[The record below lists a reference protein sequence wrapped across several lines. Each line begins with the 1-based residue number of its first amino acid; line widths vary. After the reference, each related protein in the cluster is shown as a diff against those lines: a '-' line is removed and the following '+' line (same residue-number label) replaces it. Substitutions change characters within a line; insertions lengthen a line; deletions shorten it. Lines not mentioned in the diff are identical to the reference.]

1 MTSVV
6 DYASSY
12 FEFPTL
18 DKIHGPPTFRT
29 LQTMRKQLKA
39 NCQTVISDL
48 GGGRHGLLGLLLS
61 PAEYALLSNV
71 AFLRPQHPGQLQI
84 PAGTPQHEAIRLRE
98 EHREN
103 IRIFRET
110 LDVETVLIKQVVS
123 AIDPDYLK
131 ELRDPVTDKINV
143 TIAEVLD
150 HLFATYGLVDSV
162 TLDECETKVKN
173 MFWTLSD
180 PPVTIFNA
188 IEDLV
193 ELAEAANL
201 PKSQAQIINF
211 GLAIIRKTSD
221 FEQALTAWYSRP
233 HAEHT
238 WQHFKSHF
246 VTAHRALK
254 KVRGPTMQNTAF
266 HQAHLMA
273 EHVADD
279 IQQLKSEVLA
289 KVDSL
294 VTPQPVSSESVP
306 TPVPAMYASTLA
318 PPSSS
323 DTELL
328 RLIAHL
334 QQQLLTLQT
343 SPALPP
349 GGGRP
354 TRHRRTVS
362 KYCWTH
368 GACAHDGKEC
378 KNKSPEHHDGATF
391 ANKMGGSTTFCKK
404 TDS

>member
-123 AIDPDYLK
+123 AIDPEYLK

-201 PKSQAQIINF
+201 PKSQAQNVK
-211 GLAIIRKTSD
+211 LAI
-221 FEQALTAWYSRP
+221 
-233 HAEHT
+233 
-238 WQHFKSHF
+238 
-246 VTAHRALK
+246 
-254 KVRGPTMQNTAF
+254 
-266 HQAHLMA
+266 
-273 EHVADD
+273 
-279 IQQLKSEVLA
+279 
-289 KVDSL
+289 
-294 VTPQPVSSESVP
+294 SSK
-306 TPVPAMYASTLA
+306 L
-318 PPSSS
+318 
-323 DTELL
+323 
-328 RLIAHL
+328 
-334 QQQLLTLQT
+334 
-343 SPALPP
+343 
-349 GGGRP
+349 
-354 TRHRRTVS
+354 
-362 KYCWTH
+362 
-368 GACAHDGKEC
+368 
-378 KNKSPEHHDGATF
+378 
-391 ANKMGGSTTFCKK
+391 
-404 TDS
+404 